1 MTDRSGMSGGGLFYT
16 RIGAEGNRVV
26 VQSAGDPGTLYAYDA
41 ATGKQ
46 AWKVVDATYQGYL
59 KGRAELEV
67 GHGMAVLGD
76 STGLLVCHDLSD
88 GRVRWKL
95 NVVAPVETILLT
107 PDHVLLA
114 MAGQWFSRDRD
125 MRLGSTS
132 LAAKGKWLV
141 VGTPTALS
149 ILDLATGV
157 IKDQTKSDVTPP
169 PARQGKSFPF
179 GKSFAS
185 VSLGPEGI
193 LWGIPSDSG
202 TKWTLLR

>member
-1 MTDRSGMSGGGLFYT
+1 
-16 RIGAEGNRVV
+16 
-26 VQSAGDPGTLYAYDA
+26 
-41 ATGKQ
+41 
-46 AWKVVDATYQGYL
+46 
-59 KGRAELEV
+59 
-67 GHGMAVLGD
+67 MAVLGD
-76 STGLLVCHDLSD
+76 SAGLLICHDLSD

-114 MAGQWFSRDRD
+114 MADQIVSLGAKSGRKEWGSAPEPSQWFSRDRD